1 MCVSLHPASFT
12 DTIVG
17 TFDGPDGR
25 RYLAYQ
31 NTAANLTRPV
41 APAVVAPTTRSTRSG
56 KASTTTTNRRRGA
69 KSVNWQF
76 EEAITPS
83 ASNANTG
90 AGNAMILPI
99 PDAVANIELIDTTT
113 CPNFLKD
120 IRSAL
125 TPRTRSTSRGAFLGG
140 ADSKSVRIINFDVY
154 TIVIAKNA
162 RDLTKAV
169 ASDAVPADRRPAINA
184 AIIKAY
190 TKWYPGWAIAV
201 CCFSNTDAKRAKP
214 LLFSYEPTKQ
224 DDPDFLF
231 VPTLDCHDGGVPD
244 LTAKVDVDHTIFVGI
259 ADFPGD
265 HGLTVFYSDG
275 EIAPGIR
282 ELLPRKVNG
291 KVVTGQ
297 YRNGDVVFKRSDLKA
312 GIVRGLR
319 ALPPGAEQALT
330 KEFI

>member
-31 NTAANLTRPV
+31 NTAANLTRGNAAQV
-41 APAVVAPTTRSTRSG
+41 ATPTTRSTRSG
-56 KASTTTTNRRRGA
+56 KASTTPTNRRRGA
-69 KSVNWQF
+69 KVGNWQF
-76 EEAITPS
+76 EEAVTPS
-83 ASNANTG
+83 AINANIG

-99 PDAVANIELIDTTT
+99 PDAVGNIELIDTTT

-125 TPRTRSTSRGAFLGG
+125 TPRGRGMTRGAFLGG

-169 ASDAVPADRRPAINA
+169 ASDAVPADRRPAINS

-201 CCFSNTDAKRAKP
+201 CCFSNTEAKRAKP

-224 DDPDFLF
+224 VDPDFLF

-259 ADFPGD
+259 GDFPES
-265 HGLTVFYSDG
+265 HGMTVLYSDS

-282 ELLPRKVNG
+282 ELLPRQVNG
-291 KVVTGQ
+291 KVVSGQ
-297 YRNGDVVFKRSDLKA
+297 YRNGDVVFKRSELQA

-319 ALPPGAEQALT
+319 ALPPGADQEVP